1 MRRDSGQKIISKNEL
16 WDKFKGVRVIMEI
29 RMKNISG
36 YFQDWRESKQE
47 RTRDKFYM
55 KFEAD
60 RS

>member
-1 MRRDSGQKIISKNEL
+1 
-16 WDKFKGVRVIMEI
+16 MEI